1 MKKFRPSKKQILG
14 SVLALVI
21 VALFASAF
29 AGTEMSDDTQEFI
42 IHTK

>member
-1 MKKFRPSKKQILG
+1 MRFTKNQILG

-29 AGTEMSDDTQEFI
+29 TDSEMSDDKQEFI

>member
-1 MKKFRPSKKQILG
+1 MRFTKNQILG
-14 SVLALVI
+14 SALALVI

-29 AGTEMSDDTQEFI
+29 AGPEMSDDKQEFI